1 MNIVPALL
9 LIPTPPDEEGEL
21 AAGQQC
27 MPLTKMDAL
36 HIRVKETIIF
46 NYFK

>member
-1 MNIVPALL
+1 MNIIPALL

-21 AAGQQC
+21 ASGQQR
-27 MPLTKMDAL
+27 MLLTKMDAL
-36 HIRVKETIIF
+36 HAGVKETIIF